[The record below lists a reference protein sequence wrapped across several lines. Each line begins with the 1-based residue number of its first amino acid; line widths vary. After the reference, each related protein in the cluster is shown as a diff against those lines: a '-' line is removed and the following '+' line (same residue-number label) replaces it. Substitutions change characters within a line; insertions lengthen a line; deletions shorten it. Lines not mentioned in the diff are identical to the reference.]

1 MLKSPFSLSGQTVLV
16 TGATGVGVGA
26 GVCEAVLEAGGTL
39 VVNGRKPEALAEA
52 LARYP
57 GSHGVL
63 GDISSEADVASMLN
77 EAEMKSGSTVTGL
90 VNNAGVG
97 LSELFHQAT
106 PEQFDRLYDVD
117 VRGLWLMSRAFTR
130 RLLETKTEGAIVNIS
145 SVHSHSTM
153 SRYGL
158 YAGAKAAVDGLT
170 RGMAVELG
178 SHFIRCNSLAPG
190 YVHAEQNVEL
200 IRSWTDDPEGWID
213 GHTKNQQAT
222 PRLIQAIDCGRAA
235 VFLLSDASRMI
246 TGQTIYLDGGMTS
259 MIYPRDI
266 MGETH

>member
-1 MLKSPFSLSGQTVLV
+1 MHTSPFSLSGNTVLV

-26 GVCEAVLEAGGTL
+26 GVCEAVLEAKGTL
-39 VVNGRKPEALAEA
+39 VINGRKPDALAAA
-52 LARYP
+52 LDRYP
-57 GSHGVL
+57 GALGVL
-63 GDISSEADVASMLN
+63 GDITCEDDVTRILD
-77 EAEMKSGSTVTGL
+77 EAEEKSGGPVHSL

-97 LSELFHQAT
+97 LSELFYKAT
-106 PEQFDRLYDVD
+106 PAQFDQLYSVD
-117 VRGLWLMSRAFTR
+117 VRGLWLMSRAFSQ
-130 RLLETKTEGAIVNIS
+130 RLIASGNEGAIVNIS

-178 SHFIRCNSLAPG
+178 GHFIRCNSLAPG
-190 YVHAEQNVEL
+190 YVHADQNTEL

-213 GHTKNQQAT
+213 NHTRNQQAT

-235 VFLLSDASRMI
+235 VFLLSEASRMI

-266 MGETH
+266 MGDTH

>member
-1 MLKSPFSLSGQTVLV
+1 MTSPFSLAGMTVLV
-16 TGATGVGVGA
+16 TGGTGVGVGA
-26 GVCEAVLEAGGTL
+26 GVCDAVLEAGGTL
-39 VVNGRKPEALAEA
+39 VVNGRKQDLLDAA

-57 GSHGVL
+57 GSFGVL
-63 GDISSEADVASMLN
+63 GDVTSEADVESLFQK
-77 EAEMKSGSTVTGL
+77 AEEQTGGPVTGL

-97 LSELFHQAT
+97 LSKPFYQA
-106 PEQFDRLYDVD
+106 EIAEFDRLYSVD
-117 VRGLWLMSRAFTR
+117 VRGLWLTSRAFTR
-130 RLLETKTEGAIVNIS
+130 KLAAAGKPGAIVNIS

-178 SHFIRCNSLAPG
+178 AHFIRCNSLAPG
-190 YVHAEQNVEL
+190 YVHAEQNADL
-200 IRSWTDDPEGWID
+200 IRSWTEDPEGWID
-213 GHTKNQQAT
+213 NHTKNQQAI
-222 PRLIQAIDCGRAA
+222 PSVIEAIDCGRAA
-235 VFLLSDASRMI
+235 VFLLSDASRLI

-266 MGETH
+266 MGDTL